1 MLEEQNKQVRDFQ
14 TENNNRKNSVLKGFM
29 ITVAAGM
36 VGSFLTL
43 TIAPQIGQVMDN
55 EETVA
60 TIQETNSSDT
70 AVNVQQVSTS
80 TASLADI
87 IEQSSKA
94 IVGITNIQIG
104 GSNSYPGFYQNQGAS
119 SQEVES
125 GTGSG
130 VVYKVTDDAMYIVTN
145 NHVIEDA
152 TKIQVSLYNEE
163 VMTAEL
169 VGTDSLSDIAVLKV
183 NGNYDITPL
192 SFGDSDNL
200 RAGDEVIAIG
210 NPLGLDFYGTVT
222 QGIIS
227 AVNRNIAVS
236 TSAGIWEMD
245 VIQTDAAIN
254 PGNSGGA
261 LINTYG
267 ELIGINSM
275 KIADDDV
282 EGLGFAIPSN
292 KVENIIEELTE
303 NGQVVRPYLGL
314 SMANLSEVP
323 QFNPNQITDNHS
335 EGVIITDIDETGPS
349 ARAGLISGDVIVSIN
364 GEKVT
369 DADDLRKYLYSELSV
384 GDSVKMEYY
393 RQGELESIL
402 VTLGSSQQ

>member
-1 MLEEQNKQVRDFQ
+1 MLEEQNKQVRDYH
-14 TENNNRKNSVLKGFM
+14 TENNNRKKPVLKGFM
-29 ITVAAGM
+29 KTVAAGM

-43 TIAPQIGQVMDN
+43 TIAPHIGQVMDN
-55 EETVA
+55 ESVAA
-60 TIQETNSSDT
+60 TIQENNTSNS
-70 AVNVQQVSTS
+70 AIEVQQVSTS
-80 TASLADI
+80 TVSLADI
-87 IEQSSKA
+87 IEESSKA

-104 GSNSYPGFYQNQGAS
+104 RSNSYPGFYQKQGES

-130 VVYKVTDDAMYIVTN
+130 VVYKVTEEAMYIVTN

-163 VMTAEL
+163 VVTAEL

-292 KVENIIEELTE
+292 EVENIIEELTE

-393 RQGELESIL
+393 RQGELESVL
-402 VTLGSSQQ
+402 VTLASSQQ